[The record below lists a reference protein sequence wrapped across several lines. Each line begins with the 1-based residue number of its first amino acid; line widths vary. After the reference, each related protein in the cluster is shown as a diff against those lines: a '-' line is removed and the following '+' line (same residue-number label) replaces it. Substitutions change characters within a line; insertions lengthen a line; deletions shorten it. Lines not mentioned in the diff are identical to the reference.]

1 MILRLAISVEHR
13 LVTDRHTDTHTRARV
28 DDDGIY
34 RVRRRAVKM
43 DRESVQND
51 KSHCAGH
58 FQYSNTKVSGK
69 GGLGLQT
76 CSEQK
81 RKVHHLRGPLQLTL
95 SKLQAYGVLR
105 PT

>member
-1 MILRLAISVEHR
+1 MTTTAYTALS
-13 LVTDRHTDTHTRARV
+13 
-28 DDDGIY
+28 
-34 RVRRRAVKM
+34 RRRAAKM

-51 KSHCAGH
+51 NSHCAGH

-69 GGLGLQT
+69 GGSGLQT
-76 CSEQK
+76 CSVRGGPFPK
-81 RKVHHLRGPLQLTL
+81 RTATTGNARRNRYGNGKVHPLLQLTL